1 LAASL
6 VLVAEP
12 VFAPRYFVTLACRLF
27 VHVSP
32 QLPLTKFISGSVS
45 SNTIASVRINNPA
58 KPHDAEDAPPP
69 RYFPLRRYFCSL
81 FLAKHGLQEQEVGH
95 ALIISPPF
103 DLGHVGLVEDGL
115 DRHDVLLGS
124 LRGAQSAS
132 EAALLCIGR
141 SRHAGA
147 RVVVGRRRHYERP
160 GEHDVRH
167 RLLPPVRGAP
177 ERAEGGADSVR
188 VRVV

>member
-1 LAASL
+1 MTRKTPHPLGTSL
-6 VLVAEP
+6 YVVTFVLS
-12 VFAPRYFVTLACRLF
+12 F
-27 VHVSP
+27 
-32 QLPLTKFISGSVS
+32 
-45 SNTIASVRINNPA
+45 
-58 KPHDAEDAPPP
+58 
-69 RYFPLRRYFCSL
+69 LRS
-81 FLAKHGLQEQEVGH
+81 LAKHGLQEQEVGH
-95 ALIISPPF
+95 ALVISPPF

-141 SRHAGA
+141 SRHARE

-177 ERAEGGADSVR
+177 ERAEGGADSGVHGQSEPDGL
-188 VRVV
+188 